1 MTYPRDRGNFI
12 VSMIVIVDT
21 IANKVGV
28 RKVGSPDAYKFW
40 KYVMEV
46 DAGNREVFFKSET
59 PCRCLSAG
67 GLMG

>member
-21 IANKVGV
+21 IANEVGV
-28 RKVGSPDAYKFW
+28 RKVGSPDAYKCW

-46 DAGNREVFFKSET
+46 DAGNREV
-59 PCRCLSAG
+59 LSK
-67 GLMG
+67 